1 MSATPTLPQPDEMAN
16 VQQLLEHFEK
26 LEDQMQKV
34 SEGLAHSHRLATL
47 GTITSIIAHEYNNI
61 LTPIVSYCQSA
72 LARTDDGDL
81 LIKAVQK
88 SLAGAERAAH
98 ISSSLLDF
106 AREQDEQHAA
116 SLSKTIEESLT
127 CLARHPKKDG
137 IALSVDVP
145 DVQIAIEPLN
155 LQQVLVNLILNA
167 KKAMRQSGG
176 QLKIAARVQGT
187 KVHIEVADSGPGIAD
202 EVQNRLFE
210 PFVSHRHGPEEDPGE
225 HKATGL
231 GLCICRD
238 LIRQAGGSIQV
249 ESSPGAGATFHIIL
263 PRADDLFKT
272 T

>member
-1 MSATPTLPQPDEMAN
+1 MAN

-116 SLSKTIEESLT
+116 SLSKTI
-127 CLARHPKKDG
+127 
-137 IALSVDVP
+137 
-145 DVQIAIEPLN
+145 
-155 LQQVLVNLILNA
+155 
-167 KKAMRQSGG
+167 
-176 QLKIAARVQGT
+176 
-187 KVHIEVADSGPGIAD
+187 
-202 EVQNRLFE
+202 
-210 PFVSHRHGPEEDPGE
+210 
-225 HKATGL
+225 
-231 GLCICRD
+231 
-238 LIRQAGGSIQV
+238 
-249 ESSPGAGATFHIIL
+249 
-263 PRADDLFKT
+263 
-272 T
+272 